1 MSVIHSQEFGIE
13 DHNCPRQRRWLFV
26 EFSMLFVVVPLA
38 VAIWLPPT
46 RMFTAL
52 ALFMVLGLMLLLR
65 TPGFSWRIMFQ
76 GWSRMGFWPLIGSV
90 AGIALAVAVASYVIL
105 SRNAPDRLFAMLIY
119 RPDVMLM
126 IAVFYPLVSAL
137 PQELI
142 FRVLFFRRYKPVIP
156 SGAAAIWLN
165 AALFSLA
172 HLMYWSWIV
181 AVMTFIGGLI
191 FAWAYKTRE
200 SLPLAIIL
208 HSVAGVVLF
217 AFGMGVYFYSGA
229 VVRPF

>member
-1 MSVIHSQEFGIE
+1 MSAALHEDFGFE
-13 DHNCPRQRRWLFV
+13 DHNCARQRRGLLAEFLLLFV
-26 EFSMLFVVVPLA
+26 AVPVVVA
-38 VAIWLPPT
+38 VWMPPT
-46 RMFTAL
+46 RMFAAL
-52 ALFMVLGLMLLLR
+52 GVFMLLGLVLLWR
-65 TPGFSWRIMFQ
+65 TPGFSWCIMFQ
-76 GWSRMGFWPLIGSV
+76 GWRRMQIWPVV
-90 AGIALAVAVASYVIL
+90 AIALAVAAASYAIL
-105 SRNAPDRLFAMLIY
+105 MQSAPERLFAMLKY
-119 RPDVMLM
+119 RPDMMLL

-156 SGAAAIWLN
+156 AGARGVWLN

-172 HLMYWSWIV
+172 HLMYWSWVV
-181 AVMTFIGGLI
+181 AIMAFIGGLI

-200 SLPLAIIL
+200 SLPLAIVL

>member
-1 MSVIHSQEFGIE
+1 MSAALHEDFEFE
-13 DHNCPRQRRWLFV
+13 DHNCARQRRGLLVEFLLLFV
-26 EFSMLFVVVPLA
+26 ATPVLI
-38 VAIWLPPT
+38 AIFLPPT
-46 RMFTAL
+46 QMFSAL
-52 ALFMVLGLMLLLR
+52 GIFTVLGLILLWR
-65 TPGFSWRIMFQ
+65 TPRFSWRVMLQ
-76 GWSRMGFWPLIGSV
+76 GWGRVQLWPV
-90 AGIALAVAVASYVIL
+90 VVFALAVALASYVIL

-119 RPDVMLM
+119 RPDVMLR

-165 AALFSLA
+165 ATLFSLA
-172 HLMYWSWIV
+172 HLMYWSWVV
-181 AVMTFIGGLI
+181 AVMTFMGGLI

-200 SLPLAIIL
+200 NLPLAIIL
-208 HSVAGVVLF
+208 HSVAGVILF

>member
-1 MSVIHSQEFGIE
+1 MSAIGQEKFGME
-13 DHNCPRQRRWLFV
+13 DHNCARQKRWLLV
-26 EFSMLFVVVPLA
+26 EFLLLFVVVPVGVA
-38 VAIWLPPT
+38 VWLPPT
-46 RMFTAL
+46 RMFAAL
-52 ALFMVLGLMLLLR
+52 AVFMVLGLILLWR

-76 GWSRMGFWPLIGSV
+76 GWSKMQFWPV
-90 AGIALAVAVASYVIL
+90 VGIALAVAGASYAIL
-105 SRNAPDRLFAMLIY
+105 MRTAPDRLFAMLMY
-119 RPDVMLM
+119 RPDVMLV

-156 SGAAAIWLN
+156 SGVGAVWLN

-172 HLMYWSWIV
+172 HLMYWSWVV
-181 AVMTFIGGLI
+181 AVMTFVGGLI

-200 SLPLAIIL
+200 SLPLAIVL

-217 AFGMGVYFYSGA
+217 AFGMGIYFYSGA